1 MDVQKWLALQCGNWT
16 MKIMINHEPQDEME
30 LLRQTTPDVG
40 EISYHPVDSQKKNF
54 QRLPC
59 HGTLLQGWEA
69 VEVELLLQVLQ
80 GDSGLGLEHDR
91 FNQEM

>member
-1 MDVQKWLALQCGNWT
+1 MNHRTKWYCYVRQPQMLAKFLTILWIL
-16 MKIMINHEPQDEME
+16 K
-30 LLRQTTPDVG
+30 
-40 EISYHPVDSQKKNF
+40 KKNF

-91 FNQEM
+91 FNQEI